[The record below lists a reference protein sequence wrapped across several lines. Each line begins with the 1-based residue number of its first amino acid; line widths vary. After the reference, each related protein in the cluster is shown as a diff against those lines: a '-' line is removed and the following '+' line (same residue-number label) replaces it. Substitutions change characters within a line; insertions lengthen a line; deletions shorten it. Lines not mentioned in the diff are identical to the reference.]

1 MRLTQHS
8 DYALRALVFLASN
21 PDRLSSIREIAE
33 IYGISENYMVKIIH
47 RLGQGGFIE
56 TIRGRNGGLRLGR
69 PADSIRI
76 GDVVRFTEDDCALV
90 SCMQQGNDQKG
101 TPPCRLMPDCAL
113 RHTLGEALGA
123 FFAVLDSRT
132 LADMVGQ
139 EERRK
144 LALPTDVVP

>member
-8 DYALRALVFLASN
+8 DYALRALIFLAAN

-33 IYGISENYMVKIIH
+33 RYGLSENYMVKIIH

-76 GDVVRFTEDDCALV
+76 GDVIRFTEDDCALV
-90 SCMQQGNDQKG
+90 ACMHPSGEQNGV
-101 TPPCRLMPDCAL
+101 PCLLMPDCTL
-113 RHTLGEALGA
+113 RHTLDDALGA
-123 FFAVLDSRT
+123 FFAVLDNRT

-139 EERRK
+139 GERRK
-144 LALPTDVVP
+144 LT